1 MAPNE
6 TIDQLVLQLVR
17 TAATLRREAD
27 FVPGS
32 ADVPT
37 ESELL
42 GGILAQYFAGSPRK
56 LGEAIYAALE
66 WADLNAE
73 ALGFNAIWRTA
84 NPGQADLWVPEEDE
98 DGGRRN

>member
-17 TAATLRREAD
+17 TAAALRREAD
-27 FVPGS
+27 FVSGS

-42 GGILAQYFAGSPRK
+42 GGILAQYFEGSPRR
-56 LGEAIYAALE
+56 LGEAVYAALE
-66 WADLNAE
+66 RADLNAE
-73 ALGFNAIWRTA
+73 ALGFNGIWRTA
-84 NPGQADLWVPEEDE
+84 NPQQRDLWIPEEDE
-98 DGGRRN
+98 DGGNRN